1 MVWCSPGC
9 FQNQQSSQLRRN
21 LLQVFEV
28 RLHSDRVG
36 NSLIVYPGHRITKG
50 FGALPEVS
58 IQTLLVCR
66 YSRIASMPF
75 SRPIPDLL

>member
-1 MVWCSPGC
+1 MIRRSPGSLKH
-9 FQNQQSSQLRRN
+9 QQSGQLGRN

-28 RLHSDRVG
+28 RLHCDGVG
-36 NSLIVYPGHRITKG
+36 NDLIVNLSHRITNG

-66 YSRIASMPF
+66 YSRIASIPF